1 MTIYITG
8 RIARTQMQ
16 KYMEVYNSESKRS
29 VDSYLD
35 KRVGKR
41 LMIFFVFYIEN
52 KSIHFVL

>member
-1 MTIYITG
+1 
-8 RIARTQMQ
+8 MQ